1 MKQMEALREIQAADL
16 LGFTEIEE
24 FRRALRRGD
33 VPPPIRF
40 VGGKRGKP
48 VWSRRILL
56 EFIDGSAAKQD
67 QVESEFEKRLET
79 VPW

>member
-1 MKQMEALREIQAADL
+1 MQMEALREIQAADL
-16 LGFTEIEE
+16 LGFTEIED

-40 VGGKRGKP
+40 VGGKRSKP
-48 VWSRRILL
+48 IWSRRILL
-56 EFIDGSAAKQD
+56 EFVDGTAAKQD
-67 QVESEFEKRLET
+67 QVESEFEKKLET

>member
-1 MKQMEALREIQAADL
+1 MEALREIQAADL

-33 VPPPIRF
+33 VPPPIWF
-40 VGGKRGKP
+40 VGGKKGKP

-56 EFIDGSAAKQD
+56 EFIDGTAVKQD
-67 QVESEFEKRLET
+67 QVKSQFEKRLET